1 MKNQV
6 SMLPMTGVGA
16 AASGGA
22 AYAFDGLWFVV
33 FAAIAAFTLVG
44 AVGAFGRTMP
54 AMRFLYREP
63 RQLAPND
70 RPERRR

>member
-22 AYAFDGLWFVV
+22 AYALDGFWFVV
-33 FAAIAAFTLVG
+33 FAAIAVFTLLG
-44 AVGAFGRTMP
+44 TVGAFGRTMP
-54 AMRFLYREP
+54 AMGFLYREP
-63 RQLAPND
+63 KQLAPNE